1 MAHLFISDEE
11 FSRHSDDAAFLAEKA
26 DVFIQGLRSELE
38 TVRAQADAASITAE
52 QTCSL
57 LDQKF
62 LSLSAEFSDL
72 QSQNAQLQTT
82 LELRLSELAEVKSQK
97 HQLNLLSLGK
107 DGEIERLNTE
117 LSELHKSKRQLMKL
131 IEHKDL
137 EISEKDST
145 IKSYLDKIV
154 NLSETAAQREA
165 RISEVDM
172 ELVRSRAEFARLTQE
187 KELIERHNVW
197 LNDEL
202 TAKVGSVVELHRL
215 HSDTEAELSAKLRDV
230 ERQLDECCSS
240 LKWKKDSVKELEMK
254 LTSAQ
259 EELCLSRR
267 MAAENEER
275 LCAEIST
282 IVLRQPVQRRLLISG
297 QMCQVETREFDR
309 RMAWIWSSPLCTTR
323 E

>member
-1 MAHLFISDEE
+1 
-11 FSRHSDDAAFLAEKA
+11 
-26 DVFIQGLRSELE
+26 V
-38 TVRAQADAASITAE
+38 
-52 QTCSL
+52 
-57 LDQKF
+57 
-62 LSLSAEFSDL
+62 
-72 QSQNAQLQTT
+72 
-82 LELRLSELAEVKSQK
+82 
-97 HQLNLLSLGK
+97 
-107 DGEIERLNTE
+107 
-117 LSELHKSKRQLMKL
+117 
-131 IEHKDL
+131 
-137 EISEKDST
+137 
-145 IKSYLDKIV
+145 
-154 NLSETAAQREA
+154 
-165 RISEVDM
+165 
-172 ELVRSRAEFARLTQE
+172 QE

-282 IVLRQPVQRRLLISG
+282 CDRVRRSK
-297 QMCQVETREFDR
+297 F
-309 RMAWIWSSPLCTTR
+309 
-323 E
+323 